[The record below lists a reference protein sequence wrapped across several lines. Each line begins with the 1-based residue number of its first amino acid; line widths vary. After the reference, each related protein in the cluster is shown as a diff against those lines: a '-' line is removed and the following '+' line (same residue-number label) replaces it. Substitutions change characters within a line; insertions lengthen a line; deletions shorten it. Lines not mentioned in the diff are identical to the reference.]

1 MLIQY
6 EKGNTLL
13 HRYDPLSKLVILFCT
28 AVIAMLLDQAW
39 QQALFLLL
47 CIGQARFAGQ
57 VSGKRL
63 LGGIRLI
70 AIVAVPYFILTSLTV
85 KGETIWLQW
94 GPISLTEE
102 ALNAAG
108 AMTLRMFT
116 LFLTS
121 MAYILTTDPREL
133 VAELTRRLRIP
144 YRFAFGISAA
154 LTFIPL
160 LEEEGT
166 HILAAQQVRGHRP
179 PRGLGNRI
187 SYGLKFVSAVLL
199 NALRRVQQ
207 TAGAM
212 ESKGFGAY
220 PERTYRT
227 EVNIPLW
234 AVISAVMYVL
244 ATVFVWWIV

>member
-6 EKGNTLL
+6 KKGSSLL

-28 AVIAMLLDQAW
+28 AVIAMQLDQAW
-39 QQALFLLL
+39 QQGGFLLL
-47 CIGQARFAGQ
+47 CIGQARYAGHM
-57 VSGKRL
+57 SGRQL

-85 KGETIWLQW
+85 QGETVWLQW
-94 GPISLTEE
+94 GSVSVTVE

-121 MAYILTTDPREL
+121 MAYIITTNPREL
-133 VAELTRRLRIP
+133 VAELTRRLRVP

-160 LEEEGT
+160 LEEEGN

-179 PRGLGNRI
+179 PKGLRSRI

-220 PERTYRT
+220 PDRTYRT
-227 EVNIPLW
+227 EVNIPSW
-234 AVISAVMYVL
+234 AAVSAVIYVL
-244 ATVFVWWIV
+244 ATVWLWWIV

>member
-13 HRYDPLSKLVILFCT
+13 HRYDPLSKLVILLCT
-28 AVIAMLLDQAW
+28 AVIAIRLIRPGEE
-39 QQALFLLL
+39 ALFLLL

-57 VSGKRL
+57 VSGKRS

-85 KGETIWLQW
+85 KGETIWSQW

-102 ALNAAG
+102 ALNAG

-144 YRFAFGISAA
+144 YRFAFGIS
-154 LTFIPL
+154 
-160 LEEEGT
+160 G
-166 HILAAQQVRGHRP
+166 
-179 PRGLGNRI
+179 
-187 SYGLKFVSAVLL
+187 
-199 NALRRVQQ
+199 
-207 TAGAM
+207 
-212 ESKGFGAY
+212 
-220 PERTYRT
+220 
-227 EVNIPLW
+227 
-234 AVISAVMYVL
+234 
-244 ATVFVWWIV
+244 